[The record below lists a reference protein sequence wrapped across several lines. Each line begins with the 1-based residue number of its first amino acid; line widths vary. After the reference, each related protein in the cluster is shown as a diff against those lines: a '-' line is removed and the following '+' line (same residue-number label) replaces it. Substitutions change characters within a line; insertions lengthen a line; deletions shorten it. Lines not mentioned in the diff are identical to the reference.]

1 VNGIGMDECDLEP
14 KEALP
19 RSLVDQ
25 LGPFGREPPE
35 LHEDILDLV
44 GDMVHSR
51 AALCEEPADRRFFT
65 ERRKQL
71 DATRADEHRCGFDTL
86 FLDTCSVLELGAE
99 QALIR
104 VERVVQVV
112 DGDAEMMDAAG
123 LHGPML
129 QAAGRE
135 AALQGSRAMSI
146 RFRGCAD

>member
-1 VNGIGMDECDLEP
+1 VNGIGMDECDLKP

-19 RSLVDQ
+19 RSVVDQ
-25 LGPFGREPPE
+25 LGPFSREPPE

-86 FLDTCSVLELGAE
+86 FFDTGSVLELGAE
-99 QALIR
+99 QALVR
-104 VERVVQVV
+104 VEGVVQVV

-123 LHGPML
+123 AHGSD
-129 QAAGRE
+129 AT
-135 AALQGSRAMSI
+135 
-146 RFRGCAD
+146 